1 VVDLEG
7 HIAQPQLVDHGG
19 GRSRV
24 VVGPDEAR
32 PLQPRASVG
41 RPQHDDLGAGVGDAD
56 DGVQELALHEHPCA
70 LDLETQPDEER
81 RRRVEIGNSDSDMIE
96 PSYM

>member
-1 VVDLEG
+1 MAV
-7 HIAQPQLVDHGG
+7 
-19 GRSRV
+19 GRSRF

-32 PLQPRASVG
+32 QLQPGSSVG

-56 DGVQELALHEHPCA
+56 DGVHELALHEHPA

-81 RRRVEIGNSDSDMIE
+81 RHRVEIRDGDADVVEASDSVTWGACSCVVE
-96 PSYM
+96 G

>member
-1 VVDLEG
+1 
-7 HIAQPQLVDHGG
+7 
-19 GRSRV
+19 

-32 PLQPRASVG
+32 QLQPGTPLG

-56 DGVQELALHEHPCA
+56 DGVQELALDGHPRA

-81 RRRVEIGNSDSDMIE
+81 RHRVEVRHGDADVVEASDV
-96 PSYM
+96 